1 MKVIMKKRFA
11 VALGIICF
19 YAAAHAGTELPSS
32 VKFSSNGV
40 FELGDAQFGI
50 MALDAKWAPMKNDR
64 WAGIKSTRKDS
75 SLTINA
81 DLNFRDIYG
90 KVYESFTATGD
101 NEFEMECRMN
111 FNPPANL
118 GLLAGILTLP
128 VGERDLYID
137 SEKFSL
143 PSQSGPLLS
152 FSPRNVKSVKIPLA
166 GGFEL
171 EAAGAFQFSIKDCRA
186 FKNDNFELRFYF
198 SNSNGTIEESSL
210 KLKFSI
216 NAVKNRSV
224 SIASIANR
232 GFADE
237 TAGDNKGGWT
247 DQGPNNDMRSFTNQS
262 LSINCL
268 TFDILDPAANKGNTV
283 AVIAETSSVLPREV
297 EVELPPETDAGA
309 VNLLHASGFTP
320 AAGTVLGDLIVYYPD
335 GSKQKIGVKAH
346 DDVGNWWLDRSDKA
360 VVAWSS
366 ENPSRPI
373 GLYAS
378 SFKLDKRNPIKLHFR
393 MKDPTSMWMLVGV
406 NLSDKPV
413 AFHVPGQKDFYVTAD
428 AKWLPLEY
436 KRKTVEGSAL
446 DFSWT
451 KNDAPAGKYGF
462 VIPSRAGNL
471 TFEKAPEKRVRFYG
485 VNLCFQANF
494 TNKKSMDTLAD
505 TLVLNGYNAVRF
517 HHYDSDL
524 LDRKAPDSLTFDKQ
538 KLDCL
543 DYLFSALK
551 KRGIYITIDF
561 YSCRVLKSGDNI
573 PETASV
579 EQEMKALLPVSKEAM
594 QNWKEFARRLME
606 HKNPYT
612 GMTWGED
619 PALFAINLV
628 NEEALKY
635 RWSATP
641 YSRDLYRTAF
651 EKWKMENG
659 VAKGEVSDFDPV
671 FLNFL
676 HDIQKKCLAE
686 QWRFVKDELRLKTM
700 LTSLNDRFEIP
711 LTLLRDKFDLVD
723 NHIYFDHQI
732 GWKMPLGFRQQSAIK
747 QMAKVPVNLMPSRIF
762 GKPYIVTEFNYCNP
776 NIYRAEGGSL
786 VGAYASLQDWDAV
799 FRFAWSHSSTG
810 ISQVTTLAATFDINS
825 DPLAQLSDRI
835 AMAMFLRNDVNAAK
849 EKYAYEVSSH
859 VTSDLFQNEN
869 MTYPEN
875 FVSLG
880 LIAQT
885 GSVFAGKKPLPEVDV
900 LTPEELRKPESL
912 KNKKISQLWQ
922 RALKQHVADSATGQ
936 IALDANRCTF
946 AVKTPRSES
955 ITLESGAC
963 RAGIVSVENAD
974 SFQTVGAISLDGKE
988 LGKSSS
994 ILVIH
999 LTNIAYTGMHF
1010 KGEDKKTLVSLG
1022 TPPLLVY
1029 RGTANLTLSSD
1040 KNYKGVALSADGEEL
1055 GPVNISSSGSNITFK
1070 LDPGCYPGGV
1080 MAYHLTALQE

>member
-1 MKVIMKKRFA
+1 MKEIATA
-11 VALGIICF
+11 VLGIICF
-19 YAAAHAGTELPSS
+19 YAAALSGAELPTG
-32 VKFSSNGV
+32 VKFSPNGK
-40 FELGDAQFGI
+40 FELGDAQFEI
-50 MALDAKWAPMKNDR
+50 LALDKKNAPMNNDR
-64 WAGIKSTRKDS
+64 WLEIKNERKTS

-81 DLNFRDIYG
+81 GLNFRDIYG
-90 KVYESFTATGD
+90 KAYESFTALEN

-111 FNPPANL
+111 FNPPADI
-118 GLLAGILTLP
+118 GILCGTISLP
-128 VGERDLYID
+128 VGKRELFID
-137 SEKFSL
+137 SAKFAL
-143 PSQSGPLLS
+143 PLTCNTLVPFGPAEIK
-152 FSPRNVKSVKIPLA
+152 NVTIPLA

-171 EAAGAFQFSIKDCRA
+171 EVTGPVRFTIQDNRT
-186 FKNDNFELRFYF
+186 FKNEKFELRFYF
-198 SNSNGTIEESSL
+198 SNFRDIIEASSL
-210 KLKFSI
+210 TLKFKVKS
-216 NAVKNRSV
+216 VKNRTIN
-224 SIASIANR
+224 IASVANR

-237 TAGDNKGGWT
+237 TAGDNQGGWT
-247 DQGPNNDMRSFTNQS
+247 DQGPNNDMRSFTSKS
-262 LSINCL
+262 LSVNSL
-268 TFDILDPAANKGNTV
+268 TFDMIDPAANKGNTV
-283 AVIAETSSVLPREV
+283 AVIAGTSSALPREV
-297 EVELPPETDAGA
+297 EVALPPGTDAGA

-320 AAGTVLGDLIVYYPD
+320 AAGTVLGNVIVYYPD
-335 GSKQKIGVKAH
+335 GSKQRIGVKAH
-346 DDVGNWWLDRSDKA
+346 DDVGNWWLDPSDKA
-360 VVAWSS
+360 TLAWSS

-378 SFKLDKRNPIKLHFR
+378 SFKLDKRNPVKLHFQ

-413 AFHVPGQKDFYVTAD
+413 TFHVPQKKDAYVTAG

-436 KRKTVEGSAL
+436 KRKTVRGSAL

-451 KNDAPAGKYGF
+451 ADAPAGKYGF
-462 VIPSRAGNL
+462 VTPSRSGNL
-471 TFEKAPEKRVRFYG
+471 AFEKAPETRIRFYG
-485 VNLCFQANF
+485 VNLCFDANF
-494 TNKKSMDTLAD
+494 TDKKSVDELAE
-505 TLVLNGYNAVRF
+505 TLVLNGYNAVRL
-517 HHYDSDL
+517 HHYDSGL
-524 LDRKAPDSLTFDKQ
+524 LDRNASDSLTFDRQ
-538 KLDCL
+538 RLDSL
-543 DYLFSALK
+543 DYLFSVLK
-551 KRGIYITIDF
+551 DKGIYITIDF
-561 YSCRVLKSGDNI
+561 YSVRSFKPGDNI
-573 PETASV
+573 PGTAYV

-641 YSRDLYRTAF
+641 YSRNLYRVAF
-651 EKWKMENG
+651 EKWKKGNG
-659 VAKGEVSDFDPV
+659 AAKGEPSDSDPV
-671 FLNFL
+671 FLSFL
-676 HDIQKKCLAE
+676 HDIQKECLTE
-686 QWRFVKDELRLKTM
+686 QLRFVKEELHLKTM
-700 LTSLNDRFEIP
+700 FTSLNDRVEVP
-711 LTLLRDKFDLVD
+711 LTLLRDQFDLVD
-723 NHIYFDHQI
+723 NHTYFDHQQ
-732 GWKMPLGFRQQSAIK
+732 GWGMPLGFRQQSAVK
-747 QMAKVPVNLMPSRIF
+747 QMAKVPINLTPSRIF

-776 NIYRAEGGSL
+776 NIHRAEGGSL
-786 VGAYASLQDWDAV
+786 TGAYASLQDWDAV

-810 ISQVTTLAATFDINS
+810 IDQVTTLAATFDINS

-849 EKYAYEVSSH
+849 EKYAYEVPAN
-859 VTSDLFQNEN
+859 VTSGMFQSESIP
-869 MTYPEN
+869 YPEH
-875 FVSLG
+875 FASLG

-885 GSVFAGKKPLPEVDV
+885 GSVIAGKSSLPDVNV
-900 LTPEELRKPESL
+900 LTPGELRKPESL
-912 KNKKISQLWQ
+912 KDKKISQLWQ

-974 SFQTVGAISLDGKE
+974 SFQTAGAISLDGKE

-1010 KGEDKKTLVSLG
+1010 KGEDKKTLMSLG

-1040 KNYKGVALSADGEEL
+1040 RNYKVVALSADGEEL
-1055 GPVNISSSGSNITFK
+1055 GPVNVSSSGSNITFK

>member
-1 MKVIMKKRFA
+1 MRKIATA
-11 VALGIICF
+11 VLGIICF
-19 YAAAHAGTELPSS
+19 YAAALSGAELPTC
-32 VKFSSNGV
+32 VKFSSNGQ
-40 FELGDAQFGI
+40 FELADAQFEI
-50 MALDAKWAPMKNDR
+50 LALDKKNAPMNNDR
-64 WAGIKSTRKDS
+64 WLKIKNERNAS
-75 SLTINA
+75 SLIINA
-81 DLNFRDIYG
+81 SLNFRDIYG
-90 KVYESFTATGD
+90 KAYESFTALGN

-111 FNPPANL
+111 FNPPADI
-118 GLLAGILTLP
+118 GILCGIISLP
-128 VGERDLYID
+128 PGKRELCID
-137 SEKFSL
+137 SAKFSL
-143 PSQSGPLLS
+143 PLTCGTLVPFGPAEI
-152 FSPRNVKSVKIPLA
+152 KSVTIPLA

-171 EAAGAFQFSIKDCRA
+171 EVTGPVRFTIQDDRV
-186 FKNDNFELRFYF
+186 FKSERFELRFYF
-198 SNSNGTIEESSL
+198 SNSRGITEASSL
-210 KLKFSI
+210 KLKFKVKS
-216 NAVKNRSV
+216 VKNRNV
-224 SIASIANR
+224 DIASIANR

-247 DQGPNNDMRSFTNQS
+247 DQGPNNDMRAFTNQS
-262 LSINCL
+262 LSVNSL
-268 TFDILDPAANKGNTV
+268 TFDMIDPAANKGNTV
-283 AVIAETSSVLPREV
+283 AIIAGTSSVLPREV
-297 EVELPPETDAGA
+297 EVTLPPGTDAGA

-320 AAGTVLGDLIVYYPD
+320 VAGTVLGDVIVYYPD
-335 GSKQKIGVKAH
+335 GSKQRIGVTAH
-346 DDVGNWWLDRSDKA
+346 NDVGNWWLDRSDRA

-378 SFKLDKRNPIKLHFR
+378 SFKLDKRNPVKLHFR
-393 MKDPTSMWMLVGV
+393 MRDPNSMWMLVGV

-413 AFHVPGQKDFYVTAD
+413 AFYVPPVKDFYVTAD
-428 AKWLPLEY
+428 ARWLPLEY
-436 KRKTVEGSAL
+436 KRKTVRGSAL

-451 KNDAPAGKYGF
+451 ADAPAGKYGF
-462 VIPSRAGNL
+462 VIPSRSGNL
-471 TFEKAPEKRVRFYG
+471 AFEKAPEARIRFYG
-485 VNLCFQANF
+485 VNLCFDANF
-494 TNKKSMDTLAD
+494 TDKKSVDELAD
-505 TLVLNGYNAVRF
+505 TLVRNGYNAVRL
-517 HHYDSDL
+517 HHYDSGL
-524 LDRKAPDSLTFDKQ
+524 LDRNASDSLTFDKQ
-538 KLDCL
+538 RLDSL
-543 DYLFSALK
+543 DYLFSVLK
-551 KRGIYITIDF
+551 NKGIYITIDF
-561 YSCRVLKSGDNI
+561 YSVRSFKPGDNI
-573 PETASV
+573 PGAAYV
-579 EQEMKALLPVSKEAM
+579 EQEMKALLPVSREAM
-594 QNWKEFARRLME
+594 ENWKGFARRLLE
-606 HKNPYT
+606 HPNPYT

-641 YSRDLYRTAF
+641 HSRKLYRAAF
-651 EKWKMENG
+651 DEWKKKND
-659 VAKGEVSDFDPV
+659 VAKGDPSDSDPV

-676 HDIQKKCLAE
+676 HDIQKECLTE
-686 QWRFVKDELRLKTM
+686 QLRFVREELRLKIM
-700 LTSLNDRFEIP
+700 LTSLNDRVEVP
-711 LTLLRDKFDLVD
+711 LTLLRGQFDLVD
-723 NHIYFDHQI
+723 NHTYFDHQQ
-732 GWKMPLGFRQQSAIK
+732 GWGLPVGFRQQSAVK
-747 QMAKVPVNLMPSRIF
+747 QMAVVPVNLMPSRIF

-786 VGAYASLQDWDAV
+786 VGAYAGLQNWDAV

-835 AMAMFLRNDVNAAK
+835 AMTMFLRNDVDAAK
-849 EKYAYEVSSH
+849 EKYAYEVSSN
-859 VTSDLFQNEN
+859 VTSDLFQNES

-885 GSVFAGKKPLPEVDV
+885 GSVIAGKRSLPEVNI

-912 KNKKISQLWQ
+912 KNEKISQLWQ

-936 IALDANRCTF
+936 IALDVNQCTF

-955 ITLESGAC
+955 ITLERGAC
-963 RAGIVSVENAD
+963 RAGIVCVENAD

-1029 RGTANLTLSSD
+1029 RGTADLTLSSD
-1040 KNYKGVALSADGEEL
+1040 RNYKVVALSADGEEL

-1070 LDPGCYPGGV
+1070 LDPGCYLGGV
-1080 MAYHLTALQE
+1080 IAYHLTALQE